1 MWEVVIGE
9 ALEGSVPSHAI
20 VALGPSPGH
29 HQLARWCTG
38 TGRPSIRR
46 PIWRAARPAVSTS
59 PGSRPPAGTFTRATK
74 RLGPDP
80 PRERAR
86 DPAAPR
92 ARARALA
99 ASGPASAACYRCH
112 TVSEK
117 GNGLAAV
124 AGWGVQADSA

>member
-1 MWEVVIGE
+1 MWEVVTGE

-29 HQLARWCTG
+29 HQRARWCTG

-74 RLGPDP
+74 RLGPDA

-86 DPAAPR
+86 D
-92 ARARALA
+92 LA
-99 ASGPASAACYRCH
+99 ASGHASAACYRCH

-124 AGWGVQADSA
+124 AGWGVQ